1 MEKRD
6 SPKRGADR
14 PSREVREL
22 REQDTQLTVEECSS
36 RRNRCV
42 QRSDMA
48 GVPGPPAAATPMT
61 SWGVDR

>member
-14 PSREVREL
+14 PLREVREL
-22 REQDTQLTVEECSS
+22 RELDTQLTVEEHSS
-36 RRNRCV
+36 GRTHCV

-48 GVPGPPAAATPMT
+48 GVPGPPAAATLMI
-61 SWGVDR
+61 SRGVGR

>member
-22 REQDTQLTVEECSS
+22 DTQLTVEEHSS
-36 RRNRCV
+36 RRSHRV

-61 SWGVDR
+61 SSGVGR